1 MYYYQALNRFS
12 SALIAVYK
20 ALERHRSSR
29 SGFSR
34 LINRGLDELNEHD
47 RRLDELNTQLILVR
61 MVLFLNDFRVLITT
75 VQTIGYYFSHYD
87 GTSGIWSHIKSRD
100 IS

>member
-1 MYYYQALNRFS
+1 MYYQALNRAL
-12 SALIAVYK
+12 SALVAVHD

-29 SGFSR
+29 TGLAR

-61 MVLFLNDFRVLITT
+61 EILFRNKFGVLITT
-75 VQTIGYYFSHYD
+75 VQTTGYHLSHYD
-87 GTSGIWSHIKSRD
+87 GASRFWSRIKSTD